1 MFDDNVLER
10 YSLAIERIAE
20 INSECEIKNNKHKDY
35 FNKVSAF
42 ILLMDKLKNDVADDA
57 FNSMSL
63 EELSEYN
70 HRLYEDVA
78 DSAYD
83 TSYANPRVCT
93 KAFGEDAGK
102 LMAMVYMELRA
113 LIVYMY
119 EKRLSDATSVIELF
133 IELYCIFVDNEADYA
148 GTPFLPGELMLPE
161 EIIMPNILIVQ
172 CVDVRH
178 RI

>member
-78 DSAYD
+78 DRAYD
-83 TSYANPRVCT
+83 TSYANPRVCA

-102 LMAMVYMELRA
+102 LMAMVYMEL
-113 LIVYMY
+113 VH
-119 EKRLSDATSVIELF
+119 LS
-133 IELYCIFVDNEADYA
+133 CICMRKDYQMLH
-148 GTPFLPGELMLPE
+148 PLLNFL
-161 EIIMPNILIVQ
+161 
-172 CVDVRH
+172 
-178 RI
+178 

>member
-1 MFDDNVLER
+1 MVVFDDNVLDR

-83 TSYANPRVCT
+83 TSYANPRVCA

-119 EKRLSDATSVIELF
+119 EKRFYSQA
-133 IELYCIFVDNEADYA
+133 IFRA
-148 GTPFLPGELMLPE
+148 GQRTCGVKSKYHHGRHGHPTHQSSAGFPAWSLRLRGMPS
-161 EIIMPNILIVQ
+161 PNI
-172 CVDVRH
+172 
-178 RI
+178 